1 MRALLIS
8 ANTELIPDPVYP
20 IGPAAIGAAARRAGH
35 QVEAI
40 DLCFAEDRRGLVT
53 DSIRD
58 FAPDVVGVSLRNL
71 DNSAYPENSSY
82 IDDYHSLV
90 SWVRESSAAPL
101 VLGGAGFTVM
111 PTTILEEL
119 GADYGVVGEGEL
131 AFPWLLGEIEHG
143 REVVENAAYSCERVN
158 GGILVSAKARIKSL
172 DVAATPD
179 RDLFD
184 ARRYY
189 DRGGCLNVQTKR
201 GCCFD
206 CIFCSYPLIE
216 GTKVR
221 VRSADQVVD
230 EIESLRADFGVRH
243 VFFVDNIFNFPLPHA
258 KRICEEIAR
267 RGLDVEWSGYM
278 NPTFVDEEL
287 VRLMAASGCKGVEFG
302 TDSGSATMIANLHKE
317 FDGEDLHRAS
327 RLCHEYGIKFA
338 HSLIFG
344 GPGETAQTVDETLA
358 LMDQLKPTAVIAFIG
373 IRILPGTGMVDVALR
388 DGQIDAD
395 DNLLHPKFYV
405 SQSLRDDL
413 IDTIEHHAAGHSN
426 WIVPGKGIRT
436 NIQMLQ
442 RLRDKKIKGQLWR
455 LLRA

>member
-1 MRALLIS
+1 MS
-8 ANTELIPDPVYP
+8 AGSTTPSPFASPESM
-20 IGPAAIGAAARRAGH
+20 PAESRKA
-35 QVEAI
+35 
-40 DLCFAEDRRGLVT
+40 
-53 DSIRD
+53 
-58 FAPDVVGVSLRNL
+58 
-71 DNSAYPENSSY
+71 
-82 IDDYHSLV
+82 DYH
-90 SWVRESSAAPL
+90 
-101 VLGGAGFTVM
+101 
-111 PTTILEEL
+111 
-119 GADYGVVGEGEL
+119 
-131 AFPWLLGEIEHG
+131 
-143 REVVENAAYSCERVN
+143 
-158 GGILVSAKARIKSL
+158 
-172 DVAATPD
+172 
-179 RDLFD
+179 
-184 ARRYY
+184 
-189 DRGGCLNVQTKR
+189 
-201 GCCFD
+201 
-206 CIFCSYPLIE
+206 
-216 GTKVR
+216 R
-221 VRSADQVVD
+221 VRP
-230 EIESLRADFGVRH
+230 EH
-243 VFFVDNIFNFPLPHA
+243 PHLP
-258 KRICEEIAR
+258 
-267 RGLDVEWSGYM
+267 
-278 NPTFVDEEL
+278 L
-287 VRLMAASGCKGVEFG
+287 VRLMAASGCQGVEFG

-413 IDTIEHHAAGHSN
+413 IDTIEHHAAGHPN